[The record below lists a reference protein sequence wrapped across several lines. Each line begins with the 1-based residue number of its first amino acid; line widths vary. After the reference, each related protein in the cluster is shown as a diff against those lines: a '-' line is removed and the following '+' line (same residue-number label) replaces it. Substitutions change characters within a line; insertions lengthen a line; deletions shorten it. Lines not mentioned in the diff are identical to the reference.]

1 MEIELITQHI
11 VKTQSERQ
19 GLLSGP
25 CGHHILQ
32 TSSVQELI
40 FSDQHLNFKN
50 VLDTYSLLFML
61 SCSVTLGHGV
71 FSPETRA

>member
-1 MEIELITQHI
+1 M
-11 VKTQSERQ
+11 VKSQSERQ

-25 CGHHILQ
+25 CGHPTLQ

-50 VLDTYSLLFML
+50 VLDTYSLFFTLN
-61 SCSVTLGHGV
+61 CSVTLGHGV
-71 FSPETRA
+71 FTPETKA